1 MTAHQSQLNMYI
13 VGPEGGRMLGY
24 YKSKEGGQGVLIYP
38 CSYMYGG
45 GREWKGCRVD
55 SRPRM

>member
-24 YKSKEGGQGVLIYP
+24 YKSKEGGQEFLICP

-45 GREWKGCRVD
+45 GREWKGVVD
-55 SRPRM
+55 SRQ